1 MGKRPLS
8 FPGIVVALAKNA
20 RPVAVGLL
28 LVFGAAAGISVGCRH
43 TGADSG
49 LSLHLLPDPASCAGV
64 PLVCVSTL
72 HVNLQSGGE
81 SLIDKDY
88 PFQVPGGHVN
98 LGGLPHSGTGVFRV
112 AGLNTAVS
120 TVFAGSSGTVTF
132 TDHDQFVDVY
142 VDCASPA
149 PCSIATPPMTVFT
162 SGTNAQLLLGQPDAT
177 TCDPTT
183 NGVAADQDF
192 EEPDGIFV
200 LGSNL
205 WIADRANG
213 RTVEYADTN
222 ALTGFV
228 NDHLTLAVGHG
239 DTQGQGNN
247 GGQGGENKPR
257 GVWVLPDRLL
267 VGDTSNHRV
276 QEYLPVPAT
285 SNQNSDFTI
294 GQNGNGNTNDPG
306 SASATNLKSPVGTLV
321 VGTSL
326 FVADSGFN
334 RVLRYDLATIGANG
348 PTANLVLGQTTF
360 TSNGAG
366 TSQSALSGPSH
377 LATDGRLLW
386 VADTG
391 NNRVLGFQLS
401 TLATG
406 GPAAIVLGQP
416 DFTSNAA
423 NRNGSPAADTLAAPR
438 GISAES
444 GRLVVA
450 DSLNHRVLIWQ
461 PVPDTNGA
469 PANAVLGQVDFATN
483 TANYDGGG
491 GGCPTLDSCNNSGIN
506 KHPTLHT
513 MARPG
518 AVWLAGDDL
527 WVSDTCNNRIL
538 RFTAH

>member
-1 MGKRPLS
+1 VGKRPLG
-8 FPGIVVALAKNA
+8 FPDIVGILAKNA

-43 TGADSG
+43 TGSDTG
-49 LSLHLLPDPASCAGV
+49 LSLHLLPDPATCAGV

-88 PFQVPGGHVN
+88 PFQVPGGHVD
-98 LGGLPHSGTGVFRV
+98 LGGLPHSGNGVFRV
-112 AGLNTAVS
+112 AGLNTAVA
-120 TVFAGSSGTVTF
+120 TVFAGSSGNVAF

-142 VDCASPA
+142 VDCANPA
-149 PCSIATPPMTVFT
+149 PCSIATPPLTVFT
-162 SGTNAQLLLGQPDAT
+162 SGTNAGLLLGEPDAT
-177 TCDPTT
+177 TCDPQT

-192 EEPDGIFV
+192 EEPDGLFV

-213 RTVEYADTN
+213 RTVEYLNKN

-228 NDHLTLAVGHG
+228 NDTLTLAVGHG

-276 QEYLPVPAT
+276 QEYLPVPAS
-285 SNQNSDFTI
+285 SNQSSDFSI

-306 SASATNLKSPVGTLV
+306 SASATNLKSPVGSIV
-321 VGTSL
+321 VGTNL
-326 FVADSGFN
+326 WVADSGFN
-334 RVLRYDLATIGANG
+334 RVLRYDVATLGANG
-348 PTANLVLGQTTF
+348 PAANLVLGQTTF

-366 TSQSALSGPSH
+366 TSQSALSAPAH
-377 LATDGRLLW
+377 LASDGQLLW

-401 TLATG
+401 TIATG
-406 GPAAIVLGQP
+406 APAAIVLGQA
-416 DFTSNAA
+416 DFTSGAA
-423 NRNGSPAADTLAAPR
+423 NRGGTPAADTLAGPR
-438 GISAES
+438 GIAIES

-450 DSLNHRVLIWQ
+450 DSLNHRLLIWQ

-469 PANAVLGQVDFATN
+469 PASAVLGQADFTSNAP
-483 TANYDGGG
+483 NYDGSNN
-491 GGCPTLDSCNNSGIN
+491 GCPGLDSCNNPNIG
-506 KHPTLHT
+506 KRPTLHT

-518 AVWLAGDDL
+518 AVWLDGDDL
-527 WVSDTCNNRIL
+527 WVSDTCNNRVL